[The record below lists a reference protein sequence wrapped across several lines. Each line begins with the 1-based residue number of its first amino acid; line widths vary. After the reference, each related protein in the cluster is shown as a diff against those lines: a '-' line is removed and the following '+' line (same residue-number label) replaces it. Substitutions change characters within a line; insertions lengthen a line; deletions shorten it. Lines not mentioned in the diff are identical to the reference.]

1 MHIWHFENELFKQNI
16 VHRRR
21 VGSWVA
27 SVFSHWRISRKR
39 VEDFKAA
46 FFVPPEYS
54 VDNRLKGKIYQTAH
68 LRTLIWDVNAGERE
82 FECCGDVCRL
92 CTQQCVYVC
101 VCVCCC
107 WQASVLFVPATHTLC
122 VCVCMCVCAHFLG
135 AITTAGRFMGAIS
148 RSKFV
153 KWIC

>member
-82 FECCGDVCRL
+82 FGVLWR
-92 CTQQCVYVC
+92 CVSAVHTAVC
-101 VCVCCC
+101 VCVC
-107 WQASVLFVPATHTLC
+107 VLLLTGICAFCAGNTHPVC

-135 AITTAGRFMGAIS
+135 AITTAGRFTGAIS

>member
-27 SVFSHWRISRKR
+27 SVFSYWRISRKR

-82 FECCGDVCRL
+82 FECGGDVCRL
-92 CTQQCVYVC
+92 CTRQC
-101 VCVCCC
+101 VCVLLLTGICAFC
-107 WQASVLFVPATHTLC
+107 AGNTRPM
-122 VCVCMCVCAHFLG
+122 CMCVCVRFLG
-135 AITTAGRFMGAIS
+135 AITTTGRFTGAIS